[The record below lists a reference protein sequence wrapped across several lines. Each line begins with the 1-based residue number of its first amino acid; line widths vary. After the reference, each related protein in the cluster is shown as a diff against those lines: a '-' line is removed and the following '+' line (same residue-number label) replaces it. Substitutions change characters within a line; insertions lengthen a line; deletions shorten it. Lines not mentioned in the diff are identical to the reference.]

1 MTMQINDYL
10 KLVHFRNDLSSLRAD
25 FDVGLSELGLS
36 EIRDELSNLI
46 NSTESALI
54 QNAPVIKQLTVDN
67 LEEISSLPYS
77 TLIYIYRAI
86 IETSIKE

>member
-1 MTMQINDYL
+1 MQINDYL

-46 NSTESALI
+46 NSTERL
-54 QNAPVIKQLTVDN
+54 
-67 LEEISSLPYS
+67 
-77 TLIYIYRAI
+77 
-86 IETSIKE
+86 

>member
-1 MTMQINDYL
+1 MQINDYL

-36 EIRDELSNLI
+36 GVGDELSGLVD
-46 NSTESALI
+46 STESALI
-54 QNAPVIKQLTVDN
+54 QNAPEIKQLTVDN
-67 LEEISSLPYS
+67 LEEISTLPYS